1 MIENV
6 VFQVCVCVF
15 SEFTF
20 GGGFSALWQGSTAPD
35 HSLKL
40 IPNTLQKRDHDK

>member
-1 MIENV
+1 ML
-6 VFQVCVCVF
+6 FSRSVCVF

-20 GGGFSALWQGSTAPD
+20 GGGFSASWQGSTAPD

-40 IPNTLQKRDHDK
+40 ILNIL